1 MKSTENLQEQVQLVY
16 KKCCNYACECTDD
29 KLRELLGVA
38 ANECRKH
45 LDVWENEGKNR

>member
-1 MKSTENLQEQVQLVY
+1 MKTEELQGKVQLVY

-45 LDVWENEGKNR
+45 LSVTTNGGKNC

>member
-1 MKSTENLQEQVQLVY
+1 MKSTEPLQEKVRLVY

-38 ANECRKH
+38 ANECRKD
-45 LDVWENEGKNR
+45 LDGWNPENH

>member
-1 MKSTENLQEQVQLVY
+1 MKSNEELRQKEQLVY

-29 KLRELLGVA
+29 KLRELLGVT

-45 LDVWENEGKNR
+45 MHVSADELKNY